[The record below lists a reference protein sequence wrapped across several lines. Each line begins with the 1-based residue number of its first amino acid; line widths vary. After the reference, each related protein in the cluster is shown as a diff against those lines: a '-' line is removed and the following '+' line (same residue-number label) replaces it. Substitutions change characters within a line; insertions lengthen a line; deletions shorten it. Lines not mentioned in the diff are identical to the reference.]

1 MSTHARTHGAPTG
14 CLERGSAS
22 EMGRQGSRRRVATGL
37 YRDGSGLAAVV
48 HANGY
53 RRELRFP
60 ATTPIRTVRAAA
72 DELRAQLRKLPT
84 SERSTLAADAPRYL
98 QRVEATLASFVD
110 RKRHL
115 EAWLPRFGH
124 IRTLLLGQHTTA
136 LNDQLQQWRERLSP
150 ASCNLRRD
158 ALTNCVKVL
167 YGRRAVLE
175 LVDVIRFRREP
186 APARWIPRTHIEA
199 VLARLAPHSK
209 TEARLRLMHWT
220 GMRPSQMGRLTATD
234 FHLDETPIPFVIV
247 PRGKGGRTAA
257 VPLVPEG
264 VAAARAFLAANA
276 WSSWSCPSANK
287 ALARAAARAGV
298 EPFTVYV
305 IRHAFASAL
314 RHTGADVA
322 DIQDLYGHTD
332 PATTRIYARESLA
345 KHFVA
350 IARLSDRENVAPKR
364 GTKSEVFVT
373 H

>member
-1 MSTHARTHGAPTG
+1 
-14 CLERGSAS
+14 
-22 EMGRQGSRRRVATGL
+22 MGRQGLRRRVAKGI

-60 ATTPIRTVRAAA
+60 ATTPLRTVRAAA

-98 QRVEATLASFVD
+98 QRVEATLASVVD

-115 EAWLPRFGH
+115 DAWLPRFGH

-150 ASCNLRRD
+150 SSCNQRRD

-167 YGRRAVLE
+167 YGRRAALE
-175 LVDVIRFRREP
+175 LV
-186 APARWIPRTHIEA
+186 ARWIPRARIDA
-199 VLARLAPHSK
+199 VLAALPPGKIA
-209 TEARLRLMHWT
+209 ARLHLMHWT
-220 GMRPSQMGRLTATD
+220 GMRPSQMGRLTAED
-234 FHLDETPIPFVIV
+234 FQLDEPIPFVVV
-247 PRGKGGRTAA
+247 PQGKRGLSAM

-264 VAAARAFLAANA
+264 LAAARAFFAADA
-276 WSSWSCPSANK
+276 FGPWSCSSTNA
-287 ALARAAARAGV
+287 AIARATARVDV
-298 EPFTVYV
+298 ELFTVYQ
-305 IRHAFASAL
+305 IRHAFAAGL

-332 PATTRIYARESLA
+332 PRTTRIYARESLA
-345 KHFVA
+345 KHLDAITRLRPVA
-350 IARLSDRENVAPKR
+350 EPENVAPNL
-364 GTKSEVFVT
+364 GTRSLKSVSY
-373 H
+373 

>member
-1 MSTHARTHGAPTG
+1 
-14 CLERGSAS
+14 
-22 EMGRQGSRRRVATGL
+22 MGRQGSRRRVAKGL

-60 ATTPIRTVRAAA
+60 ATTPLRTARAAA
-72 DELRAQLRKLPT
+72 DELRAQLRKLP
-84 SERSTLAADAPRYL
+84 RSQRHTLADDAARYL
-98 QRVEATLASFVD
+98 PRVRSLVSFPD
-110 RKRHL
+110 RQRHL

-186 APARWIPRTHIEA
+186 TPARWIPRTHIEA
-199 VLARLAPHSK
+199 VLVRLAPHSK

-220 GMRPSQMGRLTATD
+220 GMRPSQMGRLTMAD

-264 VAAARAFLAANA
+264 VAAVRAFLAANA
-276 WSSWSCPSANK
+276 WGSWSCPSANK

-345 KHFVA
+345 KHFAA
-350 IARLSDRENVAPKR
+350 IARLNGDENVAPQR
-364 GTKSEVFVT
+364 GTGSQMLVT